1 MKLQHISLVA
11 LVAVMLGALSSCSK
25 RGEIIDTIP
34 ADVTMVATL
43 NFEKLSEAAGIK
55 LKSDGIEVVPQMQGF
70 ISGDL
75 KDVFEDIATARAEG
89 LVDID
94 NIVIAVD
101 ADNVS
106 YVTFAVNDLDR
117 ICEMTSET
125 LKWSDNGGYK
135 TARLSDM
142 TVLATGSQAWCV
154 NGSKEPAKAVD
165 ALRKR
170 AGELS
175 VGGLDG
181 VAQALGR
188 DNIINV
194 AVASGFASLTASK
207 KSNTE
212 IPAQDKEWNIA
223 SINTG
228 ADNSLVAE
236 WEMMQSTGRSIAVKG
251 MKNINP
257 ALLAYVPENFSV
269 TFAAGLTPEF
279 DWEPLQQLLMLTGGF
294 QTAAFLS
301 VVNPYLASIDGT
313 VLVAAAPTSAE
324 ALVDGDPSDWDFIAL
339 VHMPQDKINS
349 LISMI
354 RNMMSTAGLT
364 PQMTADGIMMVP
376 QYGKTLYVGNVD
388 GYFGISTIGFDNTRN
403 NSLAP
408 TFVSKDMALNFS
420 MNPYSSLVEGVGLEL
435 DASMAGGKGQAKLT
449 VPGTQTPILVF
460 LMTAAK

>member
-1 MKLQHISLVA
+1 MKLQHISLLA
-11 LVAVMLGALSSCSK
+11 LVAVMLGALSSCSR

-43 NFEKLSEAAGIK
+43 NFDKLSDAAGVR
-55 LKSDGIEVVPQMQGF
+55 LTSDGIEVLPQMQGF
-70 ISGDL
+70 VNGDIKEVL
-75 KDVFEDIATARAEG
+75 EKVAKAKAEG
-89 LVDID
+89 IVDID

-101 ADNVS
+101 ADNVT
-106 YVTFAVNDLDR
+106 YTTFAVNDLDR
-117 ICEMTSET
+117 LCEMTSGDLE
-125 LKWSDNGGYK
+125 WADDGGYK
-135 TARLSDM
+135 TARLAGM
-142 TVLATGSQAWCV
+142 TLIANGSQLWCV
-154 NGSKEPAKAVD
+154 DGSKEPAKAVD

-170 AGELS
+170 AGEIS
-175 VGGLDG
+175 VGSLDG
-181 VAQALGR
+181 VARALGR
-188 DNIINV
+188 DNIVNV
-194 AVASGFASLTASK
+194 AVASGFATLTTSK

-236 WEMMQSTGRSIAVKG
+236 WEMMQSTGRTVAVKG

-257 ALLAYVPENFSV
+257 ALLAYVPENFNV
-269 TFAAGLTPEF
+269 TFAAGITPEF
-279 DWEPLQQLLMLTGGF
+279 DWEPLRRLLMLTGGF

-313 VLVAAAPTSAE
+313 VLMAAAPSSPD
-324 ALVDGDPSDWDFIAL
+324 ALVDGDPSEWDFIAL

-354 RNMMSTAGLT
+354 RNMMATAGLT
-364 PQMTADGIMMVP
+364 PQMTSEGIMMVP

-388 GYFGISTIGFDNTRN
+388 GCFGISTIGFDNSRD

-408 TFVSKDMALNFS
+408 TFVNKDMALNFS
-420 MNPYSSLVEGVGLEL
+420 MNPYSSQVEGVGLNL